1 MNAKPEQIVP
11 VSEGLWAATLSE
23 DGFCDALGLKK
34 VGDSAGFSLVD
45 PGPRHF
51 FAPAKRAS
59 HCFQYV
65 FQVSF
70 ECFFFS

>member
-1 MNAKPEQIVP
+1 MAPFQTFAGTPWDNARRTFLGDPLKRA
-11 VSEGLWAATLSE
+11 GAA
-23 DGFCDALGLKK
+23 D
-34 VGDSAGFSLVD
+34 FSLVD